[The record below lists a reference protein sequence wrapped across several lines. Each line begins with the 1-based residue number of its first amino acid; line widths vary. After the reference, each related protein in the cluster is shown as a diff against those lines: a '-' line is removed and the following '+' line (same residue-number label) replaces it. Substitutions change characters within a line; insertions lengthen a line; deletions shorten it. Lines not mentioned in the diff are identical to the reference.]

1 MLAKNSVSIS
11 ESGVNY
17 GPIVCACV
25 PCGPMSECHRSPR
38 TRGMLGDRGAG
49 RKTLA
54 MVVIFAWNLI
64 TLMEFSFVI
73 RLVG

>member
-1 MLAKNSVSIS
+1 MVRLCVRVCRAH
-11 ESGVNY
+11 SGQ
-17 GPIVCACV
+17 
-25 PCGPMSECHRSPR
+25 MSECHRSPR